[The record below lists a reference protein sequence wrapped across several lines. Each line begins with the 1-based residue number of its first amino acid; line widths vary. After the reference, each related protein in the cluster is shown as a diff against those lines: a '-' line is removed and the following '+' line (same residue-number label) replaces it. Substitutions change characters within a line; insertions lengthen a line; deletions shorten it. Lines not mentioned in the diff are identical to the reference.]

1 MTCFHVQQETQNSAK
16 ERQKSRRKVKEEMKD
31 NSNQPPLNLT
41 LVIPVGVWH

>member
-16 ERQKSRRKVKEEMKD
+16 ERQKSRRKEEMKD